1 MMSSAPV
8 AAVPTISD
16 DVRLAIDAACARI
29 APAWPLDRAIAV
41 NPYWGWVESPITDVA
56 AEIGALAGAPFHM
69 PRAWYR
75 EQWRAGELTEAHLR
89 RGLDAS
95 GARCTYSDI
104 VKALESDSPVLP
116 RHPLVSDALDLMRDD
131 RRETTWHAMVLDQI
145 GRSCEAYFDSA
156 QAAWGADR
164 SEGLYALWRSLA
176 RTDAAPRLQLGLRG
190 AKLAVDELPEGALE
204 VIAEALDTLALPKSA
219 RAPYLTALLLSVGGW
234 GAACAHRR
242 WDARLAGR
250 DDDTIVELLA
260 ARIAWELVLYRT
272 AAFTDI
278 AGRWTRARR
287 AWLDGAADVAQQ
299 QAVDWALLRA
309 AELRFSDPLAQR
321 LAAVDPFVVVRSGA
335 SALATVRAQAVFC
348 IDVRSEPLRRALER
362 EYAEARTLG
371 FAGFFGLPLAYA
383 PLVGRPRP
391 QLPGLL
397 SASLIAEDVGPE
409 REAST
414 MRERARRAALQSW
427 RQFAEGVPSAF
438 PYVEAMGFGA
448 GLHLIR
454 ASFAPDE
461 HRGDPLRAGHDA
473 TDAVLAPALTTH
485 ADGRPLDDDARA
497 ALAAGA
503 LKGMSLTEGFARLV
517 AFIGHGATVMN
528 NPQAAALAC
537 GACGGQSGEVNAR
550 ALAALLND
558 RAVQERLVSHGITI
572 PRETRFVGGVHDT
585 TTDDVVM
592 YPEPMLLATHADDLA
607 ELRAAFARSSRRNR
621 RARAESLGL
630 EVTNDRVLGET
641 MRERGRDWSEVRPEW
656 GLARNAAFIAAP
668 RARTRRIDLQGRAF
682 LHEYDWQRDA
692 GFAALELILTAPM
705 VVANWINLQYYGSTV
720 DPERFGS
727 GDKTLHNVVGG
738 TLGVYEGAGGDL
750 RIGLAKQSVHDGT
763 DWVHEPLR
771 LSVYVEAPAY
781 AIDDVIAKH
790 PTVRALVENEW
801 LFLHR
806 IDSVDS
812 GVHLRG
818 SNGWEEV
825 ARITAQRV

>member
-1 MMSSAPV
+1 MSIAPV
-8 AAVPTISD
+8 TTVPTIAD
-16 DVRLAIDAACARI
+16 EVRLAINAACDRI

-41 NPYWGWVESPITDVA
+41 NPYWGWVESPIAEA
-56 AEIGALAGAPFHM
+56 ASEIGALAGAPFHM

-75 EQWRAGELTEAHLR
+75 EQWRSGELTEAHLR
-89 RGLDAS
+89 RGLEAS
-95 GARCTYSDI
+95 GARCTYTE
-104 VKALESDSPVLP
+104 VVQALESDAPVLP

-131 RRETTWHAMVLDQI
+131 RRETTWHAMVLDQV
-145 GRSCEAYFDSA
+145 GRTCEAYFDTA

-164 SEGLYALWRSLA
+164 SEGLYALWRSLTRA
-176 RTDAAPRLQLGLRG
+176 DAAPRLQLGLRG
-190 AKLAVDELPEGALE
+190 ATLAVDELPETALE
-204 VIAEALDTLALPKSA
+204 VIAEALDTLALPKAA

-250 DDDTIVELLA
+250 EDDTIVELLA
-260 ARIAWELVLYRT
+260 VRIGWELVLYRT

-287 AWLDGAADVAQQ
+287 AWLEGAEAVPQQ

-321 LAAVDPFVVVRSGA
+321 LAAVDPFTVVRSGA

-371 FAGFFGLPLAYA
+371 FAGFFGLPLSYA

-397 SASLIAEDVGPE
+397 AASLIAEDVGNA
-409 REAST
+409 RESST
-414 MRERARRAALQSW
+414 MRERARRGSLQSW
-427 RQFAEGVPSAF
+427 RQLAEGVPSAF
-438 PYVEAMGFGA
+438 PYVEAMGLGA
-448 GLHLIR
+448 GLHLLR

-461 HRGDPLRAGHDA
+461 QRGDPLRAGHDT
-473 TDAVLAPALTTH
+473 TDAILTPMLTKH
-485 ADGRPLDDDARA
+485 ADGQPLDDEART
-497 ALAAGA
+497 ALAVGA
-503 LKGMSLTEGFARLV
+503 LRGMSLTEGFARLV
-517 AFIGHGATVMN
+517 AFIGHGSTVTN
-528 NPQAAALAC
+528 NPQSAALAC

-550 ALAALLND
+550 ALASLLND
-558 RAVQERLVSHGITI
+558 RAVQERLVEHGITI
-572 PRETRFVGGVHDT
+572 PRDTRFVGGVHDT
-585 TTDDVVM
+585 TTDDVVL
-592 YPEPMLLATHADDLA
+592 YPEPTLLATHADDLA

-621 RARAESLGL
+621 RARAATLGL
-630 EVTNDRVLGET
+630 EVSNDRLLSET
-641 MRERGRDWSEVRPEW
+641 LRQRGRDWSEVRPEW
-656 GLARNAAFIAAP
+656 GLAGNAAFIAAP
-668 RARTRRIDLQGRAF
+668 RPRTRRIDLQGRAF

-705 VVANWINLQYYGSTV
+705 VVANWINMQYYASTV

-771 LSVYVEAPAY
+771 LSVYVEAPAD
-781 AIDDVIAKH
+781 AIDQIIAKH
-790 PTVRALVENEW
+790 PSVQALVENEW

-806 IDSVDS
+806 IDSIDS
-812 GVHLRG
+812 GVHLRRHH
-818 SNGWEEV
+818 GWEEV
-825 ARITAQRV
+825 ARVTARRV

>member
-1 MMSSAPV
+1 M
-8 AAVPTISD
+8 
-16 DVRLAIDAACARI
+16 
-29 APAWPLDRAIAV
+29 
-41 NPYWGWVESPITDVA
+41 NPYWGWVESPIAEAA

-75 EQWRAGELTEAHLR
+75 EQWRSGELTEVHLR
-89 RGLDAS
+89 RGLEAS
-95 GARCTYSDI
+95 GARCTYADI
-104 VKALESDSPVLP
+104 VQALESDAAVLP

-131 RRETTWHAMVLDQI
+131 HRETTWHAMVLEQV
-145 GRSCEAYFDSA
+145 GRTCESYFDTA
-156 QAAWGADR
+156 QAPWGADR

-190 AKLAVDELPEGALE
+190 ATLAVDELPETALE

-234 GAACAHRR
+234 AAACAHRR

-260 ARIAWELVLYRT
+260 VRIGWELVLYRT

-287 AWLDGAADVAQQ
+287 AWLDGAESVPRQ

-362 EYAEARTLG
+362 EYTEARTLG

-397 SASLIAEDVGPE
+397 AASLVAEEVGRE
-409 REAST
+409 RETST
-414 MRERARRAALQSW
+414 KRERARRASLQSW
-427 RQFAEGVPSAF
+427 RQFAEGAPSAF
-438 PYVEAMGFGA
+438 PYVEAMGLGA
-448 GLHLIR
+448 GLHLLR

-461 HRGDPLRAGHDA
+461 ERGDPLRAGHDA
-473 TDAVLAPALTTH
+473 PDALLAPLLTKH

-503 LKGMSLTEGFARLV
+503 LRGMSLTEGFARLV
-517 AFIGHGATVMN
+517 AFIGHGATVTN

-558 RAVQERLVSHGITI
+558 RAVQEKLVEHGITI

-585 TTDDVVM
+585 TTDDVVL

-621 RARAESLGL
+621 RARAAALGL
-630 EVTNDRVLGET
+630 DVPNDRALSET
-641 MRERGRDWSEVRPEW
+641 LRARGRDWSEVRPEW

-668 RARTRRIDLQGRAF
+668 RARTHRIDLQGRAF
-682 LHEYDWQRDA
+682 LHEYDWQRDTD
-692 GFAALELILTAPM
+692 FAVLESILTAPM
-705 VVANWINLQYYGSTV
+705 VVANWINMQYYGSTV

-771 LSVYVEAPAY
+771 LSVYVEAPAA
-781 AIDDVIAKH
+781 AIDDIIAKH

-806 IDSVDS
+806 IDSTDS
-812 GVHLRG
+812 GVHLRRRT
-818 SNGWEEV
+818 GWEEV
-825 ARITAQRV
+825 ARITARRV